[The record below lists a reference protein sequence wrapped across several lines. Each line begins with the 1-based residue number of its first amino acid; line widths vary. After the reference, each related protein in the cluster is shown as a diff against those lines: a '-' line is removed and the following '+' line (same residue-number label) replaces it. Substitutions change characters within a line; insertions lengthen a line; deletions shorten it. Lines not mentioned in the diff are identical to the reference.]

1 MKKWSLFSPNDV
13 NNHKKSMEELRVVRE
28 SKAKFRIARDDE
40 PTMEDRDN
48 YRDWTWHLTHPQQE
62 TFGGLSDEWIIQS
75 ARSQAIM
82 TGSIIGQTVVGFD
95 QSSAAIVGLTQT
107 EPGSGSAQSQSAMA
121 GLVKSQATFAGLASE
136 PHFMPLMIER
146 DLVKPALEIVQQ
158 IENENIVNQARGIL
172 LILQKTITTFH
183 YYGFPFSH
191 LPSLHAVNV
200 EDGSTLIEWIFDDFR
215 IGFSVESDRDESS
228 WYLVS
233 SKKLRE
239 INASGYIPSGNE
251 FEKLILWLLNF
262 VISHT

>member
-1 MKKWSLFSPNDV
+1 MKKYFQETDSKIIFPFS
-13 NNHKKSMEELRVVRE
+13 S
-28 SKAKFRIARDDE
+28 DDE
-40 PTMEDRDN
+40 TMTVPDDYERATPAIADEYMR
-48 YRDWTWHLTHPQQE
+48 LSGLSQAQG
-62 TFGGLSDEWIIQS
+62 TFGVS
-75 ARSQAIM
+75 ASGALVLINDDATAIR
-82 TGSIIGQTVVGFD
+82 
-95 QSSAAIVGLTQT
+95 L
-107 EPGSGSAQSQSAMA
+107 AQSQSAMA

-215 IGFSVESDRDESS
+215 IGFSVESDKDESS

>member
-1 MKKWSLFSPNDV
+1 MKKYFQETDSKIIFTFSG
-13 NNHKKSMEELRVVRE
+13 
-28 SKAKFRIARDDE
+28 DDE
-40 PTMEDRDN
+40 TMTVPDDYERATPAIADEYMR
-48 YRDWTWHLTHPQQE
+48 LSGLSQSQG
-62 TFGGLSDEWIIQS
+62 TFGVS
-75 ARSQAIM
+75 ASGALVLINDDATAIR
-82 TGSIIGQTVVGFD
+82 
-95 QSSAAIVGLTQT
+95 L
-107 EPGSGSAQSQSAMA
+107 AQSQSAMA

-136 PHFMPLMIER
+136 PHFMPLMIEC

-191 LPSLHAVNV
+191 LPNLEAFNL
-200 EDGSTLIEWIFDDFR
+200 EDGSTLVEWIFDDFR
-215 IGFSVESDRDESS
+215 IGFSVESDKDESS

>member
-1 MKKWSLFSPNDV
+1 MRLSGLSQ
-13 NNHKKSMEELRVVRE
+13 S
-28 SKAKFRIARDDE
+28 
-40 PTMEDRDN
+40 
-48 YRDWTWHLTHPQQE
+48 QG
-62 TFGGLSDEWIIQS
+62 TFGVS
-75 ARSQAIM
+75 ASGALVLINDDATAIR
-82 TGSIIGQTVVGFD
+82 
-95 QSSAAIVGLTQT
+95 L
-107 EPGSGSAQSQSAMA
+107 AQSQSAMA

-183 YYGFPFSH
+183 YYGFPLSH

-215 IGFSVESDRDESS
+215 IGFSIEKERDESS
-228 WYLVS
+228 WYLVA
-233 SKKLRE
+233 SKKMTE
-239 INASGYIPSGNE
+239 MNAYGYISSGNE
-251 FEKLILWLLNF
+251 FEKLIMWLLYF